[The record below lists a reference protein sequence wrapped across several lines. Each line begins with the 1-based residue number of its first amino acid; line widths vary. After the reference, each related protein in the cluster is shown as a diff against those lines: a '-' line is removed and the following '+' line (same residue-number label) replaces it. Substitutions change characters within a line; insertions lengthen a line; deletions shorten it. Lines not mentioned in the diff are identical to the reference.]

1 MKTIIEFKKQRE
13 FGDILTDTFA
23 FIRNEFKPFFSAIIK
38 ISGPYVALFLFAM
51 VFYIYSIGDMFNFD
65 LIQSNQFYGS
75 PLKIISAYLLYFG
88 TAILAYTFTT
98 STVLH
103 YIKSYIDNN
112 GNINVE
118 EIKQNVYKNFWSFL
132 GLSILKVLTLIVAV
146 FICCLPVFYF
156 MVPMMVALPIL
167 VFERN
172 GASEAYSKSYQLI
185 KDEFW
190 ITLATIVVLLIIY
203 WVASTVFSIPTAI
216 YTYAKMGIF
225 SGEIDPGNL
234 DTFVD
239 PVYILLNVLG
249 TFFQYILN
257 IITIVGSA
265 FIYFNLNERKFFSGT
280 LERIDSLGK
289 IEN

>member
-23 FIRNEFKPFFSAIIK
+23 FIRHEFKPFFNAILK

-51 VFYIYSIGDMFNFD
+51 VFYIYIIGDQFSFDFAQPDQFN
-65 LIQSNQFYGS
+65 IS
-75 PLKIISAYLLYFG
+75 PLKLILAYLIYFG
-88 TAILAYTFTT
+88 SAILAYTFTT

-103 YIKSYIDNN
+103 YIKSYIQNN
-112 GNINVE
+112 GTVNAE
-118 EIKQNVYKNFWSFL
+118 EIKQNVYKSFWSFL
-132 GLSILKVLTLIVAV
+132 GLSILKVLTLIIATV
-146 FICCLPVFYF
+146 ICCIPVFYF
-156 MVPMMVALPIL
+156 IVPMIVTLPIL
-167 VFERN
+167 VFEQS
-172 GASEAYSKSYQLI
+172 GASDAYSKSYPLI

-190 ITLATIVVLLIIY
+190 VTLATIVVLLIIY
-203 WVASTVFSIPTAI
+203 WVASFVFSLPNAI

-249 TFFQYILN
+249 QFFQYMLN

-265 FIYFNLNERKFFSGT
+265 FIYFNLNERKYFSGT
-280 LERIDSLGK
+280 LERIDSIGK
-289 IEN
+289 TED

>member
-112 GNINVE
+112 GTINVE

-225 SGEIDPGNL
+225 SGEIDSGNL